1 MLIQKV
7 KLKNAASGLTAEKAL
22 KVNAPRI
29 KECFLN
35 IEYEFLWEHELFEGS
50 QEVAVVH

>member
-1 MLIQKV
+1 LLENNQFETDEIT
-7 KLKNAASGLTAEKAL
+7 ASGLTVEKAI

-35 IEYEFLWEHELFEGS
+35 IE
-50 QEVAVVH
+50 